1 MICVLILPHW
11 WQQWSLVVGL
21 SLWDYRSVSCY
32 EVNRR
37 ICAILRP
44 KVCKSRL
51 LKLIWIESALCVVVK
66 LAFTL
71 DKPLSHLHAS
81 VLVFLE
87 RWVPLPSLAF
97 KLLRRVKNDRFYLC
111 MTIIII
117 LGFDLLIVFLDWFKT
132 FGWTFAL
139 QCFMLYK
146 TTGKLCWESHRFEF
160 SVKVSGRDYLWL

>member
-21 SLWDYRSVSCY
+21 SLWDYRLVTCY
-32 EVNRR
+32 EVNWR

-44 KVCKSRL
+44 KMCKSRL
-51 LKLIWIESALCVVVK
+51 FKLYWVESALCVVVK

-71 DKPLSHLHAS
+71 DEPLRHLNAS

-87 RWVPLPSLAF
+87 RWVPLASLAF
-97 KLLRRVKNDRFYLC
+97 KLLRRVKNDRFHLC
-111 MTIIII
+111 MTIIVI
-117 LGFDLLIVFLDWFKT
+117 LGLDFLIEFLDWFKT

-139 QCFMLYK
+139 QCFMLY
-146 TTGKLCWESHRFEF
+146 
-160 SVKVSGRDYLWL
+160 